1 MDFQNQFFSKADL
14 KLRFKTESLCVVNVA
29 CLCVARIWWF
39 CREHYWAVPISGGFS
54 ALTRVYLTLRA
65 QPKPRPC
72 YAYATQASVCG
83 RGHNTGEKKKAKLN
97 KTIKVPCSL

>member
-39 CREHYWAVPISGGFS
+39 CREHYWAAPISGGFS
-54 ALTRVYLTLRA
+54 ALKTRLPYFARPTKTAAMLRL
-65 QPKPRPC
+65 C
-72 YAYATQASVCG
+72 YAG
-83 RGHNTGEKKKAKLN
+83 
-97 KTIKVPCSL
+97 